1 MVTGGNDTYY
11 GEHVVMYITVESQ
24 CCSPGTNIL
33 HVNYI
38 QLKKK
43 IKKFLKSHLSF
54 SAWAMNLMLTH
65 LYVIWLFLGSCCMFL
80 RMGMMRANAKI
91 EFMLLYGGCWP
102 WEASLGKV
110 GDWGQRD

>member
-43 IKKFLKSHLSF
+43 DQKIFKKSL
-54 SAWAMNLMLTH
+54 
-65 LYVIWLFLGSCCMFL
+65 VILCLGYESYAYTFVCYL
-80 RMGMMRANAKI
+80 VVLG
-91 EFMLLYGGCWP
+91 ELLHVFKNGNDESECQ
-102 WEASLGKV
+102 
-110 GDWGQRD
+110 D